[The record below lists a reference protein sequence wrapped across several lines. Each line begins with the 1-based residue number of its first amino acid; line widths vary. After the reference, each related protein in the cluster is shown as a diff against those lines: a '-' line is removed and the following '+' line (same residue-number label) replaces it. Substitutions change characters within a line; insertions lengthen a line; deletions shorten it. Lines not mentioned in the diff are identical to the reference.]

1 MGWFLSLKKHV
12 IVLMTLG
19 VLAVGCSSQEETHPA
34 ATEGT
39 QSTTT
44 TTTTQES
51 QPTTSHE
58 MLSTT
63 TSENSTATSTST
75 QGQASSS
82 ESQQSAQ
89 IEADEAVLGGSVEAF
104 QEKFGETGESSDI
117 VHQFQNGFV
126 QLMVADGRVFNIT
139 LSFESTGRIVSE
151 TEAFEEAKAYL
162 PKDAKQVKSANQ
174 DGKKIYWFKS
184 SLLKQK
190 TGEENAMIIL
200 KYDDRGVYAAI
211 IAKGDNP

>member
-19 VLAVGCSSQEETHPA
+19 VLAVGCSSKEEAHPA

-39 QSTTT
+39 QPTTT
-44 TTTTQES
+44 TT
-51 QPTTSHE
+51 
-58 MLSTT
+58 
-63 TSENSTATSTST
+63 ENSTATSTST